1 MSTTKDR
8 ILTAAVACFG
18 RAGFDVGL
26 REIGAEA
33 GFSAALVVRHFGS
46 KDDLRRA
53 CDQHVAGIIRH
64 VKQQS
69 ATSPDMRYVLTQLAQ
84 IDTYA
89 DILTYTVRSLM
100 TGGELAHQFVEQM
113 IADAIDYLAE
123 GERSGLIRPS
133 ADPEGRARYITYS
146 ALGAV
151 LVQIRNEYTDGDD
164 LSTLFQ
170 DVLDRQLM
178 PSVEIYTHGLFT
190 DTRVE
195 EAMHTAGYGSPGNG
209 KAAPD
214 HQPPA
219 GDNTPP
225 GTHTPPG
232 NQPAA
237 DDPSA
242 AAPTDPDVPP
252 TPEGAPR

>member
-1 MSTTKDR
+1 MSTTRDR
-8 ILTAAVACFG
+8 ILAAAVTCFA
-18 RAGFDVGL
+18 RDGFDVGL

-46 KDDLRRA
+46 KDGLRQA
-53 CDQHVAGIIRH
+53 CDDHVAGVIRQ

-69 ATSPDMRYVLTQLAQ
+69 AASSDMRYVLTQLAQ

-133 ADPEGRARYITYS
+133 AEPEGRARYITYS

-178 PSVEIYTHGLFT
+178 PSVELYTHGVFT

-195 EAMHTAGYGSPGNG
+195 DSLRSAGYGS
-209 KAAPD
+209 
-214 HQPPA
+214 
-219 GDNTPP
+219 
-225 GTHTPPG
+225 
-232 NQPAA
+232 A
-237 DDPSA
+237 D
-242 AAPTDPDVPP
+242 PTDPPDPDIPP
-252 TPEGAPR
+252 TDEGAQQ